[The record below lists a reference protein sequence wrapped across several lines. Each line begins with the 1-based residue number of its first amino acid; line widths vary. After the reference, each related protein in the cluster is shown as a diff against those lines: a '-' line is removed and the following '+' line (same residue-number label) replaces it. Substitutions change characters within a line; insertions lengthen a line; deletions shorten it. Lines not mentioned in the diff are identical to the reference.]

1 MHENVKM
8 YTLQPKPNRTKEL
21 FHSQMINIE
30 KIDVEIVSLLKI
42 ELKLPEAMIILA
54 KNISF

>member
-1 MHENVKM
+1 M